1 MTIVLK
7 SGILDH
13 IKPRN
18 KIDKPALYFMS
29 ELLTELREAAVEF
42 ARIAGQSTLNYYQ
55 NIFDIDYKTD
65 NSPVTIA
72 DREAELSIRD
82 NIKNH
87 FPDHGIIGEEFGK
100 ENDDRDIVWVLDPID
115 GTKSFLHGIPFYTT
129 LIGILIKN
137 ESKVG
142 VIYAPALD
150 EMVSA
155 AIGLGCDFNGEK
167 ASVRECK
174 VLSEATFLT
183 TDIQSF
189 YDYGHGES
197 LEKLMSQTRYHR
209 TWGDA
214 YGHMMVAIGRA
225 DIMVDAVLNVWDA
238 AALLPILQEAGG
250 SYSDLKGDKTIYTGN
265 ALSTNKDL
273 KNEIIK
279 IFDH

>member
-1 MTIVLK
+1 
-7 SGILDH
+7 
-13 IKPRN
+13 
-18 KIDKPALYFMS
+18 MS
-29 ELLTELREAAVEF
+29 ELLTELRDAAVEF

-55 NIFDIDYKTD
+55 KTFEIDYKSD

-72 DREAELSIRD
+72 DREAEMSIRK
-82 NIKNH
+82 NIKKH

-100 ENDDRDIVWVLDPID
+100 ENEDRDIVWVLDPID

-129 LIGILIKN
+129 LIGVLIKN

-142 VIYAPALD
+142 VIYAPVLD

-155 AIGLGCDFNGEK
+155 AVGLGCDFNGEK
-167 ASVRECK
+167 ATVRECK
-174 VLSEATFLT
+174 DLSEATFLT

-189 YDYGHGES
+189 YDYGYGNG
-197 LEKLMSQTRYHR
+197 LEDLLNQTRYHR

-225 DIMVDAVLNVWDA
+225 DIMVDAIVSVWDA

-250 SYSDLKGDKTIYTGN
+250 SFSDLNGDKTIHTGN
-265 ALSTNKDL
+265 ALSTNKFL
-273 KNEIIK
+273 KNEIIR
-279 IFDH
+279 IFDQKTG

>member
-1 MTIVLK
+1 
-7 SGILDH
+7 
-13 IKPRN
+13 
-18 KIDKPALYFMS
+18 MS
-29 ELLTELREAAVEF
+29 EILAELRDAAVEF

-55 NIFDIDYKTD
+55 NSFEVDYKSD

-72 DREAELSIRD
+72 DREAEMSIRK
-82 NIKNH
+82 NIKKH

-100 ENDDRDIVWVLDPID
+100 ENEDRDIVWILDPID

-129 LIGILIKN
+129 LIGILVKN

-155 AIGLGCDFNGEK
+155 AEGLGCDFNGSE

-174 VLSEATFLT
+174 DLSEATFLS

-189 YDYGHGES
+189 HDHGFKKS
-197 LEKLMSQTRYHR
+197 LEELMSQTRYHR

-214 YGHMMVAIGRA
+214 YGHMLVAIGRA

-250 SYSDLKGDKTIYTGN
+250 SYSDLKGESSIHTGS
-265 ALSTNKDL
+265 ALSTNNYL
-273 KNEIIK
+273 KNEIIR
-279 IFDH
+279 IFDHKPN

>member
-1 MTIVLK
+1 MSVL
-7 SGILDH
+7 L
-13 IKPRN
+13 
-18 KIDKPALYFMS
+18 A
-29 ELLTELREAAVEF
+29 ELREAAVEF
-42 ARIAGQSTLNYYQ
+42 AKIAGETTLEYYQ
-55 NIFDIDYKTD
+55 KRFEIDYKSD
-65 NSPVTIA
+65 DSPVTIA
-72 DREAELSIRD
+72 DREAEMSIRK
-82 NIKNH
+82 NIKKH
-87 FPDHGIIGEEFGK
+87 FPNHGIIGEEYGK
-100 ENDDRDIVWVLDPID
+100 ENEDRDIVWILDPID
-115 GTKSFLHGIPFYTT
+115 GTKSFLHGVPFYTT

-155 AIGLGCDFNGEK
+155 AVGLGCDFNGEK

-189 YDYGHGES
+189 HDHGYS
-197 LEKLMSQTRYHR
+197 KNLEELMSQTRYHR

-238 AALLPILQEAGG
+238 AALLPVLQEAGG
-250 SYSDLKGDKTIYTGN
+250 SYSDLNGENTIYTGN
-265 ALSTNKDL
+265 GLSTNKFL
-273 KNEIIK
+273 KNEIIR

>member
-1 MTIVLK
+1 MGENL
-7 SGILDH
+7 
-13 IKPRN
+13 
-18 KIDKPALYFMS
+18 A
-29 ELLTELREAAVEF
+29 ELRDAAVEF
-42 ARIAGQSTLNYYQ
+42 ARIAGKSTLKYYQ
-55 NIFDIDYKTD
+55 NRFEIDYKSD
-65 NSPVTIA
+65 DSPVTVA
-72 DREAELSIRD
+72 DREAEMIIRN
-82 NIKNH
+82 NIKKH

-100 ENDDRDIVWVLDPID
+100 ENEDRDIVWILDPID

-129 LIGILIKN
+129 LIGILVKN

-155 AIGLGCDFNGEK
+155 AEGLGCDFNGEK
-167 ASVRECK
+167 ATVRECK

-183 TDIQSF
+183 TDVQSF
-189 YDYGHGES
+189 YDHGYQKSFEELMHES
-197 LEKLMSQTRYHR
+197 RYHR

-250 SYSDLKGDKTIYTGN
+250 SYSDLMGNNSIYTGN
-265 ALSTNKDL
+265 ALSTNKFL
-273 KNEIIK
+273 KNDIIR
-279 IFDH
+279 IFDQKSN

>member
-1 MTIVLK
+1 MSVL
-7 SGILDH
+7 L
-13 IKPRN
+13 
-18 KIDKPALYFMS
+18 A
-29 ELLTELREAAVEF
+29 ELREAAVEF
-42 ARIAGQSTLNYYQ
+42 AKIAGEVTLEYYQ
-55 NIFDIDYKTD
+55 NRFEIDYKSD
-65 NSPVTIA
+65 DSPVTIA
-72 DREAELSIRD
+72 DREAEMSIRK
-82 NIKNH
+82 NIKKH
-87 FPDHGIIGEEFGK
+87 FPNHGIIGEEFGK
-100 ENDDRDIVWVLDPID
+100 ENEDRDIVWVLDPID
-115 GTKSFLHGIPFYTT
+115 GTKSFLHGVPFYTT

-142 VIYAPALD
+142 VVYAPALN

-167 ASVRECK
+167 AKVRDCK

-189 YDYGHGES
+189 HDHGYS
-197 LEKLMSQTRYHR
+197 KNLEELMSQTRYHR

-238 AALLPILQEAGG
+238 AALLPVLQEAGG
-250 SYSDLKGDKTIYTGN
+250 SYSDLKGENNIYTGN
-265 ALSTNKDL
+265 ALSTNKFL
-273 KNEIIK
+273 KNEIIR